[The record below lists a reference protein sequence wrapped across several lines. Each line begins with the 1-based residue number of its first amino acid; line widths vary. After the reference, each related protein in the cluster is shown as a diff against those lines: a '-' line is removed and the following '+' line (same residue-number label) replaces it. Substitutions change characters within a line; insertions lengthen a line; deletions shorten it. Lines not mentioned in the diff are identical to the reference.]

1 MRNCNENVK
10 MLRRAKIGEPLPKT
24 RKVSLAFEQDVW

>member
-10 MLRRAKIGEPLPKT
+10 MLRRVKSGESVPKT
-24 RKVSLAFEQDVW
+24 RKVSLAFG